1 MKQQLNKRQGGN
13 KYMKNKT
20 LSIFVGI
27 TLVLS
32 LMVLGFAQVRAI
44 VSIRKWRYN
53 FNFTRI
59 CKFK

>member
-32 LMVLGFAQVRAI
+32 LMVLGFAQV
-44 VSIRKWRYN
+44 S
-53 FNFTRI
+53 TLLP
-59 CKFK
+59 